1 MLHGLEA
8 DSFSSPSR
16 HLFATAMV
24 HAGVLFG
31 GYSHFGVPH

>member
-8 DSFSSPSR
+8 DSLPR
-16 HLFATAMV
+16 HFFVAVMV

-31 GYSHFGVPH
+31 GCSHFGVPH